1 MQCDDCELS
10 INNLY
15 NNDKITDS
23 LKPLWYNFQNW
34 KSINYDSNELLK
46 KLDYYLSKYNSKN
59 IKPIKF
65 VELGRNRKSNENL
78 NGQSRVYLSW
88 DVIASD
94 INNPLKLVVEKTF
107 KNRKVKEDAVK
118 IYKHIKR
125 FNRIKKDIINYKSD
139 NNNSIF
145 FEWLPNTC
153 NLNDI
158 AITKKFKDDKLNIDL
173 LKIFYRMVDTIIYL
187 KEIGI
192 AHRDIKPG
200 NFLIKIERFFEFDN
214 AFTSSDIIPVI
225 IDFGFSTFNEDYI
238 NEPNMFVTDMK
249 GTPLYAAPEVFDFDE
264 LEYCPFKADVWS
276 LGLTLYKLKMGE
288 NLFHIKFN
296 DNEIIYDSNYHKFI
310 DSNLPDEDR
319 FKSCLNSDIRD
330 IILACCNYHPDK
342 RISLYKLKELVANKI
357 KKIYYEEHIIN

>member
-125 FNRIKKDIINYKSD
+125 FNRIKKDKNKK
-139 NNNSIF
+139 
-145 FEWLPNTC
+145 
-153 NLNDI
+153 NL
-158 AITKKFKDDKLNIDL
+158 
-173 LKIFYRMVDTIIYL
+173 
-187 KEIGI
+187 
-192 AHRDIKPG
+192 
-200 NFLIKIERFFEFDN
+200 IE
-214 AFTSSDIIPVI
+214 
-225 IDFGFSTFNEDYI
+225 
-238 NEPNMFVTDMK
+238 
-249 GTPLYAAPEVFDFDE
+249 
-264 LEYCPFKADVWS
+264 
-276 LGLTLYKLKMGE
+276 
-288 NLFHIKFN
+288 
-296 DNEIIYDSNYHKFI
+296 
-310 DSNLPDEDR
+310 
-319 FKSCLNSDIRD
+319 
-330 IILACCNYHPDK
+330 
-342 RISLYKLKELVANKI
+342 KI
-357 KKIYYEEHIIN
+357 KSKLF